1 MKDNEQN
8 PNEQP
13 LEPEENIT
21 PAETEDTQPV
31 KTNGPA
37 TPELSDQTQPV
48 NPVPDV
54 EPLQSEE
61 SGTTQPHALADASER
76 HSTGAPDS
84 TGGWYSEMDSPS
96 PNSAETQAIL
106 PSAPEGAQTG
116 LAPDQQVT
124 QASLPSDQQVTQVNL
139 PADQQVTQVTLPA
152 DQQPTQ
158 TTIPP
163 NLQATRAGS
172 SQGSGNAVPPVQ
184 SPNPPRGS
192 TDLPR
197 HVGEVDLDATR
208 VSQTAYAN
216 RRTPPS
222 SPPPLYPGQQI
233 TGPNRVVQKPVQQPP
248 APPIIPANKPT
259 RKPAP
264 KGRPLGCFLR
274 GVIALLFIGIVLMVI
289 AGSFLVYQY
298 FSIAATLPSVK
309 DLQLRASQFETTR
322 ILDRNGNSIYEILD
336 PNAGR
341 RTYISLD
348 KMSPYIIAATLA
360 TEDKEF
366 YNHPGFDL
374 VAILRAMVLNY
385 TTGENAGGASTITQ
399 QLARALLLPDEKY
412 ERTVQRK
419 TREIVLAAEITR
431 QYSKEQILE
440 LYLNEN
446 FYGNRAYGIEAAAET
461 YFNTTADKL
470 SPGQAAFLAGL
481 PQAPAVYDVFT
492 NRDQTLNRFKTVLV
506 LMYQVSQ
513 EKDCIFVSTNVQKVC
528 VDANMLSNAV
538 GEIEGYSFRQT
549 TGSIRFPHWVFYV
562 TDILERMFDAQQIYR
577 SGFTVYTTID
587 PALQEQAE
595 QIVKQQVSTLADRN
609 VSDGALIAIKP
620 NTGEI
625 LAMVGSA
632 DFNNEAI
639 SGQVNMAT
647 SPRQP
652 GSSIKPLTYAAAF
665 EKGWNPATLIWDVPS
680 EFSPSGIES
689 DPSPKYVPVNYDG
702 RFHGPVS
709 VRTALANSY
718 NIPAV
723 KALQYVG
730 IYDDPATPQ
739 KEGLISFAERLGIT
753 TLTRSDYGMALTLGG
768 GDVSLLELTGAFAVF
783 ANNGQKVPPVAITK
797 IVDYQGNIVYEHKPP
812 VGDQVIRPEHAYLI
826 SSILSDNEA
835 RAPMFGTNSVLAL
848 PFVAAAK
855 TGTTNDFRDN
865 WTIGYTPDLAVG
877 VWVGNA
883 DYTPMQNTTGL
894 TGAAPIW
901 AQFMQ
906 YAVPQLTGNT
916 ATPFQRPA
924 GIVERVVCAVSGA
937 EPSDSCP
944 EQRTEVFAYDQLP
957 PGKEDDLWKRVT
969 VDTWTGLRA
978 SAACSDYVD
987 EKVAMNV
994 TDPFA
999 RKWLRETD
1007 EGRTWASDHG
1017 FDDPIF
1023 FVPERD
1029 CQLSD
1034 PRPTMLFAA
1043 MKDGDTL
1050 TVNPIDIYAVI
1061 HTPDDLRRWRLEYGI
1076 GEEPAEWK
1084 TLLDNQ
1090 TAQYENPEKIYSWDV
1105 TDISAG
1111 MVTLRIYMD
1120 STEDTYAER
1129 LIHINLQIP
1138 TPTATLTPTAT
1149 ITPTATST
1157 LLPSLTP
1164 TPTETPTPTWSA
1176 PPAGTP

>member
-1 MKDNEQN
+1 MTDNEAI

-13 LEPEENIT
+13 LKPEEKIT

-31 KTNGPA
+31 NTNGNA
-37 TPELSDQTQPV
+37 APELSDQTQPV
-48 NPVPDV
+48 NPVPDQ
-54 EPLQSEE
+54 EPVQSADP
-61 SGTTQPHALADASER
+61 GITQPTTPGELER
-76 HSTGAPDS
+76 HPTGVPDS
-84 TGGWYSEMDSPS
+84 TGGWYSELEPLS

-106 PSAPEGAQTG
+106 PANPPVMQTD
-116 LAPDQQVT
+116 LSPDQQVT
-124 QASLPSDQQVTQVNL
+124 QASLHSDQQVTQVNL
-139 PADQQVTQVTLPA
+139 PADK
-152 DQQPTQ
+152 QPTQ
-158 TTIPP
+158 TILPP
-163 NLQATRAGS
+163 SQQVTRAGS
-172 SQGSGNAVPPVQ
+172 PQGSSNAVLPGPSAHIPQ
-184 SPNPPRGS
+184 GS
-192 TDLPR
+192 TDLPH
-197 HVGEVDLDATR
+197 HVEEVDPDATR

-222 SPPPLYPGQQI
+222 APPPLYPGQQI
-233 TGPNRVVQKPVQQPP
+233 TGPNRIGQRSAQQPP
-248 APPIIPANKPT
+248 APPPVAPVNKPAG
-259 RKPAP
+259 RPAR

-274 GVIALLFIGIVLMVI
+274 GVIALLFVGIILMVI

-298 FSIAATLPSVK
+298 FSIAASLPSVK
-309 DLQLRASQFETTR
+309 DLQQRASQFETTR

-341 RTYISLD
+341 RTYISLE

-360 TEDKEF
+360 TEDKEY

-374 VAILRAMVLNY
+374 VAIIRAMVLNY

-399 QLARALLLPDEKY
+399 QLARTLLLPDEKY

-446 FYGNRAYGIEAAAET
+446 FYGNRAYGIEAASET

-481 PQAPAVYDVFT
+481 PQAPAVYDIFT
-492 NRDQTLNRFKTVLV
+492 NREQTLNRFKTVLV
-506 LMYQVSQ
+506 LMYQASQ

-538 GEIEGYSFRQT
+538 GEIEGYNFQQT

-562 TDILERMFDAQQIYR
+562 TDLLEKMFDAQQIYR

-595 QIVKQQVSTLADRN
+595 QIIKQQVSSLADRN

-639 SGQVNMAT
+639 SGQVNMAV

-652 GSSIKPLTYAAAF
+652 GSSFKPLTYAAAF

-680 EFSPSGIES
+680 EFSPSGIDS

-730 IYDDPATPQ
+730 IYDDPATAQ

-768 GDVSLLELTGAFAVF
+768 GDVSLLEMTGAFAVF
-783 ANNGQKVPPVAITK
+783 ANSGQKVPPIAITK
-797 IVDYQGNIVYEHKPP
+797 IVDYQGKVVYEYQPP
-812 VGDQVIRPEHAYLI
+812 AGEQVIRPEHAYLI

-906 YAVPQLTGNT
+906 FAVPQLTGST

-924 GIVERVVCAVSGA
+924 GIVERVVCEISGS

-944 EQRTEVFAYDQLP
+944 EQRTEIFAYDQLP

-987 EKVAMNV
+987 EKIAMNV

-1111 MVTLRIYMD
+1111 MVTLRMYMD

-1129 LIHINLQIP
+1129 IIHINLQVP

-1149 ITPTATST
+1149 VTPTVTST
-1157 LLPSLTP
+1157 PRPSSTP
-1164 TPTETPTPTWSA
+1164 TPTETPTLSF